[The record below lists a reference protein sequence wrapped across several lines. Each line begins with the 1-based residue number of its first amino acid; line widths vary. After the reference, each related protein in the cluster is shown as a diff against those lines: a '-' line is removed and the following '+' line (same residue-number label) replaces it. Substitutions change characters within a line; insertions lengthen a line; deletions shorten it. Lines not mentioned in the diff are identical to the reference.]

1 METSAECTALV
12 REANQG
18 PRFVKFQWEKK
29 KEPEEDTVE
38 VVIGG

>member
-29 KEPEEDTVE
+29 EPEEDTVE
-38 VVIGG
+38 VVTGG